1 MNQDL
6 SVSTSSMFNLCSQRL
21 SLGVAWYGLDLM
33 VFAVPQKKMSTHK
46 SWCGIL
52 RFDLVINSL

>member
-1 MNQDL
+1 VVPQETM
-6 SVSTSSMFNLCSQRL
+6 STL
-21 SLGVAWYGLDLM
+21 SLGVAWHGLDLM
-33 VFAVPQKKMSTHK
+33 VFAVPRKTRSTCK

>member
-6 SVSTSSMFNLCSQRL
+6 SVSTSSMFNLCSQRS

-33 VFAVPQKKMSTHK
+33 VFAVPQKKCLH
-46 SWCGIL
+46 
-52 RFDLVINSL
+52 VSLGVVF